1 MKNALLIISVCAV
14 LGACASAKTVPDPIG
29 IGTGVHELKK
39 SPCACLEVPMQLP
52 GSIETTLE
60 G

>member
-1 MKNALLIISVCAV
+1 MKKTILVVCV
-14 LGACASAKTVPDPIG
+14 LGAVLAGCAGAKKTPDPIG

-39 SPCACLEVPMQLP
+39 SPCACLEVPMVVP
-52 GSIETTLE
+52 GASVE